1 MSIVWTALTVTDD
14 LVMIRDLRSILDLKT
29 LTDAINAF

>member
-14 LVMIRDLRSILDLKT
+14 LVMIRDLRSILDLKN